1 MRQYHIFFLLFY
13 FSSNL
18 LSGQVTVEEERLQ
31 NIGESIGYYTDTSCN
46 SQGDYKNFDFQKG
59 ESKVP
64 LFEGSSCYWGKLEL
78 TNLSPEDKLVLEVYN
93 PYIDELL
100 LMYEVDGEEYS
111 FRQGKNVPRSEWT
124 YELPNL
130 VFDINLPIGKTTTL
144 YFKVTS
150 QEQFNLPVNIGVKDQ
165 ILNSNYFS
173 LVFFGIYAGI
183 MLVMFF
189 YNLFLYFSVRDKS
202 YLYYVIHTGFVLLTQ
217 TAFFGYGYLYLWSG
231 SPSFNKISF
240 VLFTCLVS
248 LAGIRFFFEFLRVK
262 RKAPSIYKAIRII
275 EVVYLVVILME
286 LIGFRDLAYKILF
299 PVQGIVALTIYAGS
313 LKILKNGFTP
323 ARIFVLS
330 WTVLLMGIIIFS
342 LKDFGVLPYNYFTL
356 HTIQVGS
363 ALEAILLS
371 LALANRINTLKKE
384 KEESQRKTVNALKEN
399 ERIVKEQNVE
409 LEKRVK
415 IRTMELQESNEELES
430 TLSNLKETQ
439 SQLVDAEKMASLGQ
453 LTAGIA
459 HEINN
464 PINFVTSNVAPL
476 RRDLSEIYEIV
487 ETYSAVNVENAN
499 ETLEKAHAL
508 TVEYDFD
515 FLKEEIDTLVSGI
528 SDGAIRTQEIV
539 QGLKTFSRLDE
550 DDVKLIDITEGLDS
564 TLVILRSKTK
574 DQVIIEKEYNEGF
587 PMIECFPGKLNQVF
601 MNILNNALYAVENK
615 NYADGEKPT
624 LTLKTVRVNNEVN
637 IHLMDNGI
645 GMDENTKKKLF
656 EPFFTTKDVGE
667 GTGLGMSIVFKIIET
682 HQGKIQLNSEL
693 GKGSEFI
700 ITLPL
705 RQPKDS

>member
-1 MRQYHIFFLLFY
+1 MNRRHLIILLLILSSRFL
-13 FSSNL
+13 NA
-18 LSGQVTVEEERLQ
+18 QAIVENEKLT
-31 NIGESIGYYTDTSCN
+31 NIGDQIGFFIDKSCE
-46 SQGDYKNFDFQKG
+46 QGNNFKSFEYQKG
-59 ESKVP
+59 EVKVP
-64 LFEGSSCYWGKLEL
+64 LFEGTECYWGKLNVSNN
-78 TNLSPEDKLVLEVYN
+78 TDEDMLVLEVYN
-93 PYIDELL
+93 PYIDEVKVRYSIGDQN
-100 LMYEVDGEEYS
+100 YEA
-111 FRQGKNVPRSEWT
+111 RQGKLVPRSEWT

-130 VFDINLPIGKTTTL
+130 IFDIHLKKGESTTL
-144 YFKVTS
+144 YFEINS
-150 QEQFNLPVNIGVKDQ
+150 EEQFNFPVNIGTKDQ
-165 ILNSNYFS
+165 ILNGNYS
-173 LVFFGIYAGI
+173 DLVFYGIYAGI

-189 YNLFLYFSVRDKS
+189 YNLFLYFSIRDRS
-202 YLYYVIHTGFVLLTQ
+202 YLYYVVHTGFVLLTQ
-217 TAFFGYGYLYLWSG
+217 TAFFGFGYLYLWPG
-231 SPSFNKISF
+231 LPGLNKISF

-262 RKAPSIYKAIRII
+262 RKAKAFYKTIRVIELVYVLII
-275 EVVYLVVILME
+275 LLEIVGY
-286 LIGFRDLAYKILF
+286 RDVAYKILF
-299 PVQGIVALTIYAGS
+299 PVQGLVAITIYIGS
-313 LKILKNGFTP
+313 LKILRNGFRP

-342 LKDFGVLPYNYFTL
+342 LKDFAILPYNYFTL

-384 KEESQRKTVNALKEN
+384 KELSQRRTVSALKEN
-399 ERIVKEQNVE
+399 ERIVKEQNIE

-430 TLSNLKETQ
+430 TLTNLKETQ
-439 SQLVDAEKMASLGQ
+439 TQLVDAEKMASLGQ

-464 PINFVTSNVAPL
+464 PINFVTSNVTPL

-487 ETYSAVNVENAN
+487 ETYSAVNVKNAN

-508 TVEYDFD
+508 KVEYDFD

-574 DQVIIEKEYNEGF
+574 DQVDIIKEYDEEV
-587 PMIECFPGKLNQVF
+587 PLIECFPGKLNQVF

-615 NYADGEKPT
+615 VYQEGEKAQI
-624 LTLKTVRVNNEVN
+624 TLKTERSNVDVNVY
-637 IHLMDNGI
+637 IRDNGI
-645 GMDENTKKKLF
+645 GMDENTQKKLF

-667 GTGLGMSIVFKIIET
+667 GTGLGMSIVFKIIEK
-682 HQGKIQLNSEL
+682 HQGKIKLKSEL
-693 GKGSEFI
+693 GKGSEFL